1 MLRNLDAL
9 TNEESVLTALQKV
22 LPKQAKTI
30 SKVLISRDT
39 LTQTSRGICYLHFET
54 LVDSMEVHN
63 ALSALEPPLRI
74 DDRDGGWLSSINCN
88 LHLLNLNSTL

>member
-63 ALSALEPPLRI
+63 ALTSLDPPLRI
-74 DDRDGGWLSSINCN
+74 DDRDGAWLCPAAINCN
-88 LHLLNLNSTL
+88 Q